1 MQKTARGNGDE
12 NMNNNNPIK
21 TFPIFSADR
30 YFLEELQFFTD
41 KQRSNIFGR

>member
-1 MQKTARGNGDE
+1 MQKTATGKRDE